1 MHVVDDVKGID
12 INAGQPLHHI
22 HILLHDLIIVEV
34 LGGDGTVLGADLM
47 AVHLIHAAV
56 DGVQQALGQVG
67 AGAEE
72 LHLLADTHG
81 GYAAGNAVVIAVN
94 GTHDIIVLVLDGR
107 VLNGDLGTILLPVGG
122 QVVAPQNGEVGLGGS
137 TQVIQGVQIAV
148 AHLGDHVTAIGAHT
162 AQALGDPGGIA
173 GEDVVV
179 IGGTGKLDQTQLH
192 NKVVYKL
199 LDLLF
204 GEDAVAQVAL
214 GIDIQEGGGAAQA
227 HGSAVLLLDSSEIGK
242 VNSLNRFLN
251 IRGGLGDIAAVN
263 TRHGFQL
270 FKGTDLLGKLL
281 AVTDHI
287 CQHNAGGGRL
297 LELLVLDQAVNAI
310 QGNTAIVADDTAAA
324 IGIGQTG
331 DDMAVAAGTHLGGV
345 GIKYAGI
352 VGLAVGG
359 EELLHLRIQVIAVIL
374 AGLLGHADAAVGHE
388 GALKGLI
395 GLEADDGLLLLIQV
409 TGAMAEDGG
418 NDLGIHIQYAA
429 GLAFLLG
436 ELQHFVP
443 QGGGIGGRALQEAVI
458 TIVGGVVVHDKVTN
472 IDLGFP
478 TAAFEFFPFVTHNFV
493 TSQFIFSYWFGLL
506 LCFMPS
512 WTHFSQDLWTV
523 HRPGLFCHAY
533 CILLLTSCQEFN
545 KSLFRKCIALI
556 PECLY
561 YTILVQFMQAA
572 NRQNC
577 KEKRHAFY
585 TYRQRAYYFAAGFI
599 TKELSCGIISL

>member
-1 MHVVDDVKGID
+1 
-12 INAGQPLHHI
+12 
-22 HILLHDLIIVEV
+22 
-34 LGGDGTVLGADLM
+34 M
-47 AVHLIHAAV
+47 AAA
-56 DGVQQALGQVG
+56 
-67 AGAEE
+67 AGA
-72 LHLLADTHG
+72 
-81 GYAAGNAVVIAVN
+81 
-94 GTHDIIVLVLDGR
+94 
-107 VLNGDLGTILLPVGG
+107 
-122 QVVAPQNGEVGLGGS
+122 
-137 TQVIQGVQIAV
+137 
-148 AHLGDHVTAIGAHT
+148 
-162 AQALGDPGGIA
+162 
-173 GEDVVV
+173 
-179 IGGTGKLDQTQLH
+179 
-192 NKVVYKL
+192 
-199 LDLLF
+199 
-204 GEDAVAQVAL
+204 
-214 GIDIQEGGGAAQA
+214 
-227 HGSAVLLLDSSEIGK
+227 
-242 VNSLNRFLN
+242 
-251 IRGGLGDIAAVN
+251 
-263 TRHGFQL
+263 
-270 FKGTDLLGKLL
+270 
-281 AVTDHI
+281 
-287 CQHNAGGGRL
+287 
-297 LELLVLDQAVNAI
+297 
-310 QGNTAIVADDTAAA
+310 
-324 IGIGQTG
+324 
-331 DDMAVAAGTHLGGV
+331 HLGGV
-345 GIKYAGI
+345 GIKHAGI

-409 TGAMAEDGG
+409 AGAMAEDGG
-418 NDLGIHIQYAA
+418 NDLGIHVQYAA

-523 HRPGLFCHAY
+523 HRPCLFCHAY

-599 TKELSCGIISL
+599 TKELSCSIISL